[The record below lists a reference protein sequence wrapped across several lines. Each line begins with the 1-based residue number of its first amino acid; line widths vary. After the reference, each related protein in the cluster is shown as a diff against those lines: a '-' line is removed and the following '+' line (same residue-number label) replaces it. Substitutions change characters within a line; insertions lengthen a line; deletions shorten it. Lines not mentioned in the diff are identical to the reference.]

1 LNRIADLM
9 LPNDIL
15 LDLEISSKSELLE
28 EIGRHM
34 ERAHGMP
41 HGSVTGSLSHRE
53 RIESTGLGQGVAIP
67 HARIKDLDRIRGA
80 YVRPKAPI
88 PFDAPDGQPVA
99 DILILLVPKQAAEEH
114 LTLLAEATQL
124 LSERRFRERLHAC
137 KDPLEVQQLF
147 QARPTGY

>member
-1 LNRIADLM
+1 MNRIADLM

-41 HGSVTGSLSHRE
+41 HGSVTASLSHRE
-53 RIESTGLGQGVAIP
+53 RIESTALGQGVAIP
-67 HARIKDLDRIRGA
+67 HARVKDLDRIRIA

-137 KDPLEVQQLF
+137 KDPLEVMQLF